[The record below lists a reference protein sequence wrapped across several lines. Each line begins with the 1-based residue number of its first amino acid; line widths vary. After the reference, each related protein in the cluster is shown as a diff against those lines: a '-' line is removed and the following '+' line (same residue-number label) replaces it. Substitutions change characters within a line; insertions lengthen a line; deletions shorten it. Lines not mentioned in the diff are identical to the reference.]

1 MNILLI
7 AGRLPSTPWSVSGTV
22 RLLARGLNARGHAVT
37 IACQGVDD
45 EEWFQSTPV
54 IARAPYEQNGS
65 DWSPGFASWARRLVE
80 AREPDVTLSVARSAW
95 GDVWMPLEP
104 SAAAWMGGVLESL
117 GPVGLGKALYKH
129 TGALAACGVEARRP
143 WPRGP
148 GGARPRRIAVIGAA
162 ARDAARATLAAH
174 RLETRVVALPFF
186 SACRVPDQVARER
199 ARRALRSTLGARDE
213 DVLALAS
220 CTGHVSPG
228 IAAFLE
234 ALGRVNG
241 RGTGSARAARAGRV
255 LAVVLAR
262 DSYHA
267 HDDAVRTGCAEW
279 VRVVGTTA
287 RIEQALAACDVACV
301 PELSSADEFAAGR
314 SGRFAAD
321 ALRMARPL
329 LIHAH
334 AAGAELVLPRPGL
347 GEPGAVVRHD
357 GVEPIEAVWA
367 RALAKA
373 AEGPWR
379 DRAMLAAAA
388 AGEQLGEH
396 EFLDALEETL
406 GAAAEEARRS
416 EGGAAE
422 GGARRV
428 SRGGA
433 RSG

>member
-1 MNILLI
+1 MNILLT
-7 AGRLPSTPWSVSGTV
+7 AGRLPATPWSTSGTV
-22 RLLARGLNARGHAVT
+22 RLIARGMIARGHTVT

-45 EEWFQSTPV
+45 PAWFEGSPV
-54 IARAPYEQNGS
+54 IARAAYEQNGS
-65 DWSPGFASWARRLVE
+65 DWSPGFARWARRLVE
-80 AREPDVTLSVARSAW
+80 RDAPDVTLSVARSAW

-117 GPVGLGKALYKH
+117 GPVGLGKSLYKH
-129 TGALAACGVEARRP
+129 TGALAAYGAEARRP
-143 WPRGP
+143 WPLGP
-148 GGARPRRIAVIGAA
+148 AGARPRRIAVIGHA

-186 SACRVPDQVARER
+186 SSCRVPDQVSRER
-199 ARRALRSTLGARDE
+199 ARRLLRSALGARDD
-213 DVLALAS
+213 DVLALVS
-220 CTGHVSPG
+220 CTGHVGPG
-228 IAAFLE
+228 VAPLFE

-241 RGTGSARAARAGRV
+241 RSTGSARAARAGRV

-267 HDDAVRTGCAEW
+267 HDAAVRAGCAEW
-279 VRVVGTTA
+279 VRVLSTTA
-287 RIEQALAACDVACV
+287 RIEQAFAACDVACV
-301 PELSSADEFAAGR
+301 PEQSSADEFAGGR

-329 LIHAH
+329 VINAH
-334 AAGAELVLPRPGL
+334 AAGAELVLPRPGA
-347 GEPGAVVRHD
+347 GEPGVVVRHD
-357 GVEPIEAVWA
+357 GVEPIEASWA

-379 DRAMLAAAA
+379 ARAMLAAAA

-406 GAAAEEARRS
+406 GAAAAEEQRRGVVPAAKGIRRAS
-416 EGGAAE
+416 EAGPAT
-422 GGARRV
+422 R
-428 SRGGA
+428 
-433 RSG
+433 